1 MKKRGDEMDD
11 DRDDEQSVEPKASE
25 LLALI
30 EDGLSITIR
39 LCYKSMDGKPSGFM
53 AKYEYD
59 GETNSEYSSL
69 MATRF

>member
-1 MKKRGDEMDD
+1 MTPE
-11 DRDDEQSVEPKASE
+11 DRDDQEAVEMPKASE